1 MTTARI
7 SSLAFRAVLGMGIL
21 ALVPDAN
28 AQSVNSLRI
37 VSAGAA
43 GSPPDVISRIVAT
56 ELADSQNWRVNVE
69 NRPGALTT
77 LAIADVLKQ
86 PADGR
91 TILTMD
97 VPVVAA
103 PALAPDRHLR
113 LETDFAPV
121 VKLSKDYS

>member
-1 MTTARI
+1 MIATHP
-7 SSLAFRAVLGMGIL
+7 SSLTFRVVLGMGIL
-21 ALVPDAN
+21 AGLLDAN

-43 GSPPDVISRIVAT
+43 GSPPDVISRIVAA
-56 ELADSQNWRVNVE
+56 ELADSQNWRINVE

-91 TILTMD
+91 TILTID

-103 PALAPDRHLR
+103 PALAPERHLR

-121 VKLSKDYS
+121 IKLSK